1 MWSRLE
7 QFLGIIPD
15 SPDFDEVIH
24 ALHGDVVKRNFLFH
38 ILIIMF
44 ECVMVISISMRPGG
58 PFVKPRRVT
67 YFALYLVLILAAAG
81 VTWLETWI
89 DREEAGGLP
98 PVFSGRG
105 CISWVFQPVGVAVTL
120 NDQLGGNGLTVY
132 NYVVLILA
140 IMSMMDLGRRR
151 FCFWRTLY
159 CSMACFPVFRI
170 RPVWITASIT

>member
-38 ILIIMF
+38 ILILMF

-67 YFALYLVLILAAAG
+67 YCSVPGPYTGSSRRHMAG
-81 VTWLETWI
+81 
-89 DREEAGGLP
+89 
-98 PVFSGRG
+98 
-105 CISWVFQPVGVAVTL
+105 
-120 NDQLGGNGLTVY
+120 N
-132 NYVVLILA
+132 
-140 IMSMMDLGRRR
+140 MD
-151 FCFWRTLY
+151 
-159 CSMACFPVFRI
+159 
-170 RPVWITASIT
+170 

>member
-44 ECVMVISISMRPGG
+44 ECVMVISISMRPVG

-89 DREEAGGLP
+89 DRKTACIFGQRLYFLGFSACGGWPLL
-98 PVFSGRG
+98 SMT
-105 CISWVFQPVGVAVTL
+105 SWEG
-120 NDQLGGNGLTVY
+120 
-132 NYVVLILA
+132 
-140 IMSMMDLGRRR
+140 MDLL
-151 FCFWRTLY
+151 FIIMLF
-159 CSMACFPVFRI
+159 
-170 RPVWITASIT
+170 

>member
-58 PFVKPRRVT
+58 PFAKPRRVT
-67 YFALYLVLILAAAG
+67 YFVLYLVLILAAAG

-89 DREEAGGLP
+89 DRKKQADYRLYFRAEA
-98 PVFSGRG
+98 VF
-105 CISWVFQPVGVAVTL
+105 L
-120 NDQLGGNGLTVY
+120 L
-132 NYVVLILA
+132 
-140 IMSMMDLGRRR
+140 
-151 FCFWRTLY
+151 
-159 CSMACFPVFRI
+159 
-170 RPVWITASIT
+170 